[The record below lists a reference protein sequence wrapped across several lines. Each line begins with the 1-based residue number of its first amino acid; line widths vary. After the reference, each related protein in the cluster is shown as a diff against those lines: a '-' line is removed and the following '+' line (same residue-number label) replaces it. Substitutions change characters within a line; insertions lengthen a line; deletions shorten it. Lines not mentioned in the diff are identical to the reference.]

1 MSAMEQSRFTLRIH
15 PLVMAKMKYIA
26 ETNGRSVNKE
36 IEQIL
41 KWVIDDF
48 ENKRGRIH
56 IDEEDQPG
64 FRGTKTNKEQ
74 LRRLEEQAQL
84 RNRPIS
90 SALFRIN

>member
-90 SALFRIN
+90 SALFRIK

>member
-1 MSAMEQSRFTLRIH
+1 MCAMEQSRFTLRIH
-15 PLVMAKMKYIA
+15 PLIMAKMKYIA

-41 KWVIDDF
+41 KWVISDF

-64 FRGTKTNKEQ
+64 FRGTRTNKEQ
-74 LRRLEEQAQL
+74 LRRLEEQAQM
-84 RNRPIS
+84 RSRPPEAGS
-90 SALFRIN
+90 